1 MSNEYLLMFLEES
14 QEHLQSLNDNV
25 LVLENNPGD
34 IGVVGEIF
42 RSAHTFKGMSAT
54 MGFTDI
60 AELTHEMENVLDL
73 IRHLKMK
80 VTSDVIDVIFECI
93 DNLEKMV
100 IDIQSGGK
108 GFLNV
113 TSTVLRLKHL
123 QEGDTPSS
131 NIKTSS
137 DSASSLS
144 LPDIDASHEVKV
156 TLRHDC
162 LLKGV
167 RVIMVMD
174 ALSDIGE
181 IIATE
186 PSMEVLEKEDF
197 GQVFTVYLLSSKAD
211 EEIQMQPLKVSEI
224 ESVIVQHI
232 HSSNELKVPFT
243 KDLYVHTE
251 ADLVNNSAA
260 QKAPTKIENKSIRV
274 NLEKIEQL
282 MNMFEESVIER
293 GRIEEIVHKVG
304 DTHLEERIQRLASIS
319 KDLQNLVLNMRM
331 VPVETVFN
339 RFPRMIRQLAK
350 DLGKDINLVITGEET
365 EIDRIVI
372 DEIGDP
378 LVHLIRNSVDHG
390 IETQE
395 ERTKTNKDKI
405 GTVTLNA
412 YHSGNNVVI
421 EISDD
426 GRGINR
432 KRVLEKAIQSGIL
445 SIAEGQKLTDT
456 QIYDLILEPG
466 FSTADIISDISGRG
480 VGLDVVKTT
489 ITKLGGTILVK
500 SEEGKG
506 STFRIELPLTLSIIQ
521 SMLITANNRRYAV
534 PLGNIVETMH
544 LHKDDVQNIHG
555 KDVMN
560 YREKTI
566 QIISLSDFL
575 HQKQLDVDEK
585 HISKDTLQ
593 VVILK
598 SNDRTFA
605 ISVNEILGQRE
616 IVLKSL
622 GNFFTD
628 GTAYFSGATILGDG
642 KVVLILDCDKL
653 KY

>member
-1 MSNEYLLMFLEES
+1 MSSDYLLMFLEES
-14 QEHLQSLNDNV
+14 QEHLQSLNENV

-34 IGVVGEIF
+34 TKVVGEIF

-60 AELTHEMENVLDL
+60 AKLTHEMENVLDL
-73 IRHLKMK
+73 IRHSKMN
-80 VTSDVIDVIFECI
+80 VTGELIDVIFECI
-93 DNLEKMV
+93 DNLETMV
-100 IDIQSGGK
+100 IDIQCGGK
-108 GFLNV
+108 GLLDV
-113 TSTVLRLKHL
+113 TATVVRLKII
-123 QEGDTPSS
+123 QDGDTLPNTIVASTTSPS
-131 NIKTSS
+131 KL
-137 DSASSLS
+137 A
-144 LPDIDASHEVKV
+144 DIESSHEVKV

-162 LLKGV
+162 LLKGL

-174 ALSDIGE
+174 SLSDVGE
-181 IIATE
+181 IITTE
-186 PSMEVLEKEDF
+186 PSMEALEKEDF
-197 GQVFTVYLLSSKAD
+197 GQEFTVYLLSSKTNED
-211 EEIQMQPLKVSEI
+211 IQQQPLKVSEI
-224 ESVIVQHI
+224 ESVKVKQLHI
-232 HSSNELKVPFT
+232 PDMTNVHVSNEAPV
-243 KDLYVHTE
+243 DTE
-251 ADLVNNSAA
+251 AHSMTKSIN

-282 MNMFEESVIER
+282 MNLFEESFIER
-293 GRIEEIVHKVG
+293 GRIEEIIHKIG
-304 DTHLEERIQRLASIS
+304 DRHLEERMQRLVSIS
-319 KDLQNLVLNMRM
+319 KDLQNLVLNMRL
-331 VPVETVFN
+331 VPVETAFN
-339 RFPRMIRQLAK
+339 RFPHMIRQLAK
-350 DLGKDINLVITGEET
+350 ELGKDINLVITGKET

-395 ERTKTNKDKI
+395 ERAKTDKDKI
-405 GTVTLNA
+405 GTVTLDA
-412 YHSGNNVVI
+412 FHSGNNVVI

-432 KRVLEKAIQSGIL
+432 KRVLDKVIQNDIISEAEAHKL
-445 SIAEGQKLTDT
+445 SDT

-466 FSTADIISDISGRG
+466 FSTTDVVSDISGRG

-521 SMLITANNRRYAV
+521 SMLITVNNRRYAI
-534 PLGNIVETMH
+534 PLGNVVETLH

-555 KDVMN
+555 EEVIN
-560 YREKTI
+560 YRDKKI
-566 QIISLSDFL
+566 QLISLSTFL
-575 HQKQLDVDEK
+575 YKKPLEVDDK
-585 HISKDTLQ
+585 PILKDTLQ

-605 ISVNEILGQRE
+605 ISVNKILGQKE

-622 GNFFTD
+622 GDFFAD
-628 GTAYFSGATILGDG
+628 GTAYFSGASILSDG
-642 KVVLILDCDKL
+642 SVVLIIDCEKL
-653 KY
+653 RY

>member
-1 MSNEYLLMFLEES
+1 MSSDYLLMFLEES
-14 QEHLQSLNDNV
+14 QEHLQSLNENV

-34 IGVVGEIF
+34 TKVVGEIF

-60 AELTHEMENVLDL
+60 AKLTHEMENVLDL
-73 IRHLKMK
+73 IRHSKMN
-80 VTSDVIDVIFECI
+80 VTGELIDVIFECI
-93 DNLEKMV
+93 DNLETMV
-100 IDIQSGGK
+100 IDIQCGGK
-108 GFLNV
+108 GLLDV
-113 TSTVLRLKHL
+113 TATVVRLKKI
-123 QEGDTPSS
+123 QDGDTLPNTIVASTTSPS
-131 NIKTSS
+131 KL
-137 DSASSLS
+137 A
-144 LPDIDASHEVKV
+144 DIESSHEVKV

-174 ALSDIGE
+174 SLSDVGE
-181 IIATE
+181 IITTE
-186 PSMEVLEKEDF
+186 PSMEALEKEDF
-197 GQVFTVYLLSSKAD
+197 GQEFTVYLLSSKTNED
-211 EEIQMQPLKVSEI
+211 IQQQPLKVSEI
-224 ESVIVQHI
+224 ESVKVKQLHI
-232 HSSNELKVPFT
+232 PDMTN
-243 KDLYVHTE
+243 VHVSIEAPVYTE
-251 ADLVNNSAA
+251 AHSMTKSIN

-282 MNMFEESVIER
+282 MNLFEESFIER
-293 GRIEEIVHKVG
+293 GRIEEIIHKIG
-304 DTHLEERIQRLASIS
+304 DRHLEERMQRLVSIS
-319 KDLQNLVLNMRM
+319 KDLQNLVLNMRL
-331 VPVETVFN
+331 VPVETAFN
-339 RFPRMIRQLAK
+339 RFPHMIRQLAK
-350 DLGKDINLVITGEET
+350 ELGKDINLVITGKET

-395 ERTKTNKDKI
+395 ERAKTDKDKI
-405 GTVTLNA
+405 GTVTLDA
-412 YHSGNNVVI
+412 FHSGNNVVI

-432 KRVLEKAIQSGIL
+432 KRVLDKVIQNDIISEAEAHKL
-445 SIAEGQKLTDT
+445 SDT
-456 QIYDLILEPG
+456 QICDLILEPG
-466 FSTADIISDISGRG
+466 FSTTDVVSDISGRG

-521 SMLITANNRRYAV
+521 SMLITVNNRRYAI
-534 PLGNIVETMH
+534 PLGNVVETLH

-555 KDVMN
+555 EEVIN
-560 YREKTI
+560 YRDKKI
-566 QIISLSDFL
+566 QLISLSTFL
-575 HQKQLDVDEK
+575 YKKPLEVDDK
-585 HISKDTLQ
+585 PILKDTLQ

-605 ISVNEILGQRE
+605 ISVNKILGQKE

-622 GNFFTD
+622 GDFFAD
-628 GTAYFSGATILGDG
+628 GTAYFSGASILSDG
-642 KVVLILDCDKL
+642 SVVLIIDCEKL
-653 KY
+653 RY